1 MSHVE
6 PTAQTDTPPDP
17 AQDPP
22 ATTLPEN
29 IDALLHVA
37 RILLT
42 YGRHLL
48 DTIRQRAAAP
58 NFNAIAANFG
68 TANLTTILAHL
79 NRGILRCIALERVLL
94 ARAAAGEAIP
104 FTPRHTWQTLEPQP
118 DPAVAAEPAPPAPDA
133 QPQAAE
139 PLLTR
144 KHAHRASRPAF
155 WDNPELH
162 MPTVED
168 LERQIRRLPMGRVFL
183 AIALDLGVVPAICH
197 PALWNALSDIM
208 ILFSGGN
215 AVAKLMQEKT
225 RRREAF
231 DKEQDRVRDSNWD
244 WVRMTREALRQVLG
258 FFVGEPPVNPLD
270 PAAAIA
276 TAPP

>member
-1 MSHVE
+1 MSQAS
-6 PTAQTDTPPDP
+6 PTSADTPPDP
-17 AQDPP
+17 PKDPP

-68 TANLTTILAHL
+68 TTNLTTILAHL

-104 FTPRHTWQTLEPQP
+104 FTPHHTWQTLEPQP
-118 DPAVAAEPAPPAPDA
+118 DPPDAAEPAPPAPDA
-133 QPQAAE
+133 QPPAAE

-155 WDNPELH
+155 WDNPELN

-197 PALWNALSDIM
+197 PGFWSALSDIM
-208 ILFSGGN
+208 IFFSSGN
-215 AVAKLMQEKT
+215 TVAKLMQEKT
-225 RRREAF
+225 RRRAAF
-231 DKEQDRVRDSNWD
+231 DKEQDSVRDSNWD